1 MLTCDQEFRE
11 FHAMWLKRKE
21 EEQGGGVGV
30 QEHEGEEEGTMV
42 SEVPAEVE
50 TPVAL
55 TPHDLPIT
63 IDIGIPSST
72 SHSVESP
79 SAPHNKESS
88 LDPFTDDR
96 VITISSPTLSIS
108 TVSDLTPT
116 ELGEDTG
123 ESGGEQTPTRHE
135 TFYLEDG
142 NVEIACEHV
151 IFRVHSPILS
161 FSSHNLRDMLSP
173 STLLN
178 APMPEG
184 CPQVVFKDSAEDF
197 AVLLEMIYTPGYVS
211 PPDMD
216 YVN

>member
-11 FHAMWLKRKE
+11 FHATWLKKE
-21 EEQGGGVGV
+21 EEQRDTTGAQGLG
-30 QEHEGEEEGTMV
+30 GEEENTMAA
-42 SEVPAEVE
+42 EDPTEVE
-50 TPVAL
+50 TPVAFAFQ
-55 TPHDLPIT
+55 DLPIT
-63 IDIGIPSST
+63 IDIGIPPSISL
-72 SHSVESP
+72 SIESP
-79 SAPHNKESS
+79 SAPHDMESS
-88 LDPFTDDR
+88 PDPFTDDQ
-96 VITISSPTLSIS
+96 IATISSPTLSIS

-161 FSSHNLRDMLSP
+161 FSSRNLRDMLSP

-184 CPQVVFKDSAEDF
+184 CPQVIFKDSAEDF
-197 AVLLEMIYTPGYVS
+197 AVLLEMIYTPGYV
-211 PPDMD
+211 PPPGVG